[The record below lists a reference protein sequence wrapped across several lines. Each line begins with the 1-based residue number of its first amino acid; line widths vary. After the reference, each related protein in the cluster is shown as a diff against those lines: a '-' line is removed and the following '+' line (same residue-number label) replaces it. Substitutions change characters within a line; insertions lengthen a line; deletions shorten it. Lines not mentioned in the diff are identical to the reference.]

1 MSSDVSKKVSLGTC
15 FSIASVWFGSH
26 AGGGFAS
33 GNQATQYF
41 VQYGWYAPIM
51 AAASMIILGFVLREV
66 MIMANTTGYSNYKEI
81 FCHLYAPYTK
91 LEILFEIYFYV
102 IVISAVSACFAGA
115 GELFAQ
121 YGIPYM
127 VGIVIVT
134 ILTILLVMFGAN
146 LVAKASGVMS
156 IIILISIGIIYISGI
171 VGRPEG
177 IAQVYSEM
185 PASGSIFKIVERV
198 FNYAGF
204 QCVVVPAIIGTSLVL
219 RNKKA
224 CTRAATIGIIMNAV
238 ALALSCVM
246 LLAWYDTGADSYLA
260 TGNTAVPTLY
270 VAQQLGIPAL
280 PICYAIALCMCFI
293 STAVTSIYGLI
304 PRFQNGIKVFQKM
317 DSRKSS
323 FIIALLVSLIV
334 MAFSTIGLTNVIKY
348 GYNYCG
354 YLGIFIIVLPF
365 LTVGYKKNRK
375 FISEHPE
382 YKGE

>member
-51 AAASMIILGFVLREV
+51 AFLAMVVLGLVLREV
-66 MIMANTTGYSNYKEI
+66 MIMTNTTGYTTYKDV
-81 FCHLYAPYTK
+81 FCHLFAPYTK
-91 LEILFEIYFYV
+91 LEILFEIYFYI
-102 IVISAVSACFAGA
+102 IVICAVSACFAGA
-115 GELFAQ
+115 GELFAD

-127 VGIVIVT
+127 TGIIIVT
-134 ILTILLVMFGAN
+134 VLTIILVMFGAN

-156 IIILISIGIIYISGI
+156 IIIIVAICIIYISGI
-171 VGRPEG
+171 VGRPDG
-177 IAQVYSEM
+177 ISQVYSEM
-185 PASGSIFKIVERV
+185 KYNNVGGAIWKV
-198 FNYAGF
+198 FVYAGF
-204 QCVVVPAIIGTSLVL
+204 QCVVVPAIIGTSGVL
-219 RNKKA
+219 KNKKA
-224 CTRAATIGIIMNAV
+224 CSKAALIGTLMNGI
-238 ALALSCVM
+238 ALGLSCVM

-270 VAQQLGIPAL
+270 VAKQLGVSAL

-304 PRFQNGIKVFQKM
+304 PRFQKSIKVFQGM

-323 FIIALLVSLIV
+323 FIIALLVSVIV

-354 YLGIFIIVLPF
+354 IVGLFVIVIPF
-365 LTVGYKKNRK
+365 LTVGIKKNRK
-375 FISEHPE
+375 FLAEHPE

>member
-1 MSSDVSKKVSLGTC
+1 MSDVSKKVSLGTC

-51 AAASMIILGFVLREV
+51 AALAMILLGFVLREV
-66 MIMANTTGYSNYKEI
+66 MIMANTTGYSSYKEV
-81 FCHLYAPYTK
+81 FAHLFAPYTK

-102 IVISAVSACFAGA
+102 IVICAVSACFAGA
-115 GELFAQ
+115 GELFAD
-121 YGIPYM
+121 YGVPYM

-156 IIILISIGIIYISGI
+156 VIILVSIGIIYISGI
-171 VGRPEG
+171 IGRPEG
-177 IAQVYSEM
+177 IAQVFTEM
-185 PASGSIFKIVERV
+185 KSTNLPGAIIRV

-219 RNKKA
+219 KNKKA
-224 CTRAATIGIIMNAV
+224 CTKAAIIGILMNAI
-238 ALALSCVM
+238 ALAVSCVM
-246 LLAWYDTGADSYLA
+246 LLGWYDTGADSYLA

-270 VAQQLGIPAL
+270 IAQQLGHPAL

-293 STAVTSIYGLI
+293 STAVTSVYGLI
-304 PRFQNGIKVFQKM
+304 PRFQQSLKVFQKM
-317 DSRKSS
+317 DSRKSA
-323 FIIALLVSLIV
+323 FIIALLAIV
-334 MAFSTIGLTNVIKY
+334 ISMAFSMVGLTNVIKY

-354 YLGIFIIVLPF
+354 YLGIVVVIIPF
-365 LTVGYKKNRK
+365 LTVGYKRNRQFLK
-375 FISEHPE
+375 EHPE
-382 YKGE
+382 YIGD

>member
-1 MSSDVSKKVSLGTC
+1 MSDVSKKVSLGTC

-51 AAASMIILGFVLREV
+51 AASAMILLGFVLREV
-66 MIMANTTGYSNYKEI
+66 MIMANTTGYSSYKEV
-81 FCHLYAPYTK
+81 FAHLFAPYTK

-102 IVISAVSACFAGA
+102 IVICAVSACFAGA
-115 GELFAQ
+115 GELFAD
-121 YGIPYM
+121 YGVPYM

-156 IIILISIGIIYISGI
+156 VIILISIGIIYISGI
-171 VGRPEG
+171 VARPEG
-177 IAQVYSEM
+177 IAQVFTEM
-185 PASGSIFKIVERV
+185 KSTNLPGAIVRV

-219 RNKKA
+219 KNKKA
-224 CTRAATIGIIMNAV
+224 CTKAATIGILMNAI
-238 ALALSCVM
+238 ALALSTVM

-270 VAQQLGIPAL
+270 IAQQLGVAAL

-304 PRFQNGIKVFQKM
+304 PRFQQSIKVFREMDQK
-317 DSRKSS
+317 KSS
-323 FIIALLVSLIV
+323 FIIALVVSLVV
-334 MAFSTIGLTNVIKY
+334 MAFSTVGLTNVIKY

-354 YLGIFIIVLPF
+354 YLGIIVIVIPF
-365 LTVGYKKNRK
+365 LTVGFKKNRK
-375 FISEHPE
+375 FLKEHPE
-382 YKGE
+382 YIGD

>member
-1 MSSDVSKKVSLGTC
+1 MSDVSKKVSLGTC

-33 GNQATQYF
+33 GNQATQYY
-41 VQYGWYAPIM
+41 VAYGWYAPIM
-51 AAASMIILGFVLREV
+51 AALSMILLGFVLREV
-66 MIMANTTGYSNYKEI
+66 MIMANTTGYSTYKEI
-81 FCHLYAPYTK
+81 FAHLFAPYSK

-115 GELFAQ
+115 GELFAD
-121 YGIPYM
+121 YGVPYM
-127 VGIVIVT
+127 AGIVIVT

-156 IIILISIGIIYISGI
+156 VIILVSIGIIYISGI
-171 VGRPEG
+171 IGRPEG
-177 IAQVYSEM
+177 IAQVYAEM
-185 PASGSIFKIVERV
+185 PSMASPIRFIERI

-219 RNKKA
+219 KNKKA
-224 CTRAATIGIIMNAV
+224 CTKAATIGILMNAI

-270 VAQQLGIPAL
+270 IAQQLGHPAL
-280 PICYAIALCMCFI
+280 PICYAIALAMCFI

-304 PRFQNGIKVFQKM
+304 PRFQQSIKVFREMDQK
-317 DSRKSS
+317 KSS
-323 FIIALLVSLIV
+323 FIIALVVSLVV
-334 MAFSTIGLTNVIKY
+334 MAFSTVGLTNVIKY

-354 YLGIFIIVLPF
+354 YLGIIVIVIPF
-365 LTVGYKKNRK
+365 LTVGFKKNRK
-375 FISEHPE
+375 FLKEHPE
-382 YKGE
+382 YIGD

>member
-41 VQYGWYAPIM
+41 VQFGWYAPIM
-51 AAASMIILGFVLREV
+51 AAAAMIILGFVLREV
-66 MIMANTTGYSNYKEI
+66 MIMANTTGYSTYKEV
-81 FCHLYAPYTK
+81 FCHLFAPYTK

-121 YGIPYM
+121 YGVPYM

-156 IIILISIGIIYISGI
+156 IIILISIGVIYISGI
-171 VGRPEG
+171 IIRPEG
-177 IAQVYSEM
+177 IAQVYTEM
-185 PASGSIFKIVERV
+185 PASGSIFKIIERV

-224 CTRAATIGIIMNAV
+224 CTKAAVIGMIMNAV

-270 VAQQLGIPAL
+270 VAQQTGIAAL

-304 PRFQNGIKVFQKM
+304 PRFQKSIKVFQTM
-317 DSRKSS
+317 DSRKSA
-323 FIIALLVSLIV
+323 FIIALLVSIIV

-365 LTVGYKKNRK
+365 LTVGFKKNRK
-375 FISEHPE
+375 FLAEHPE

>member
-1 MSSDVSKKVSLGTC
+1 MSDVSKKVSLGTC

-51 AAASMIILGFVLREV
+51 AALAMILLGFVLREV
-66 MIMANTTGYSNYKEI
+66 MIMANTTGYSSYKEV
-81 FCHLYAPYTK
+81 FAHLFAPYTK

-102 IVISAVSACFAGA
+102 IVICAVSACFAGA
-115 GELFAQ
+115 GELFVD
-121 YGIPYM
+121 YGVPYM

-156 IIILISIGIIYISGI
+156 VIILISIGIIYISGI
-171 VGRPEG
+171 VARPEG
-177 IAQVYSEM
+177 IAQVYAEM
-185 PASGSIFKIVERV
+185 PSTASPIRFIERI

-219 RNKKA
+219 KNKKA
-224 CTRAATIGIIMNAV
+224 CTKAATIGILMNAI
-238 ALALSCVM
+238 ALALSTVM

-270 VAQQLGIPAL
+270 IAQQLGVAAL

-304 PRFQNGIKVFQKM
+304 PRFQQSIKVFREMDQK
-317 DSRKSS
+317 KSS
-323 FIIALLVSLIV
+323 FIIALVVSLVV
-334 MAFSTIGLTNVIKY
+334 MAFSTVGLTNVIKY

-354 YLGIFIIVLPF
+354 YLGIIVIVIPF
-365 LTVGYKKNRK
+365 LTVGFKKNRK
-375 FISEHPE
+375 FLKEHPE
-382 YKGE
+382 YIGD

>member
-1 MSSDVSKKVSLGTC
+1 MSDVSKKVSLGTC

-51 AAASMIILGFVLREV
+51 AALAMILLGFVLREV
-66 MIMANTTGYSNYKEI
+66 MIMANTTGYSSYKEV
-81 FCHLYAPYTK
+81 FAHLFAPYTK

-102 IVISAVSACFAGA
+102 IVICAVSACFAGA
-115 GELFAQ
+115 GELFAD
-121 YGIPYM
+121 YGVPYM

-156 IIILISIGIIYISGI
+156 VIILVSIGIIYISGI
-171 VGRPEG
+171 IGRPEG
-177 IAQVYSEM
+177 IAQVYAEM
-185 PASGSIFKIVERV
+185 PSTASPIRFIERI

-219 RNKKA
+219 KNKKA
-224 CTRAATIGIIMNAV
+224 CTKAAIIGILMNAI
-238 ALALSCVM
+238 ALAVSCVM
-246 LLAWYDTGADSYLA
+246 LLGWYDTGADSYLA

-270 VAQQLGIPAL
+270 IAQQLGHPAL

-293 STAVTSIYGLI
+293 STAVTSVYGLI
-304 PRFQNGIKVFQKM
+304 PRFQQSLKVFQKM
-317 DSRKSS
+317 DSRKSA
-323 FIIALLVSLIV
+323 FIIALLAIV
-334 MAFSTIGLTNVIKY
+334 ISMAFSMVGLTNVIKY

-354 YLGIFIIVLPF
+354 YLGIVVVIIPF
-365 LTVGYKKNRK
+365 LTVGYKRNRQFLK
-375 FISEHPE
+375 EHPE
-382 YKGE
+382 YIGD

>member
-33 GNQATQYF
+33 GNQATQYY

-51 AAASMIILGFVLREV
+51 AFISMIVLGLVLREV
-66 MIMANTTGYSNYKEI
+66 MIMTNALGNPTYKEV
-81 FCHLYAPYTK
+81 FAHLYAPYTK
-91 LEILFEIYFYV
+91 LEVLFEIYYYV
-102 IVISAVSACFAGA
+102 IVICAVSACFAGA
-115 GELFAQ
+115 GELFAD

-127 VGIVIVT
+127 AGIVVVT

-171 VGRPEG
+171 VGRPDG
-177 IAQVYSEM
+177 INQVYTEM
-185 PASGSIFKIVERV
+185 KSNNLGGAIWKV
-198 FNYAGF
+198 FVYAGF
-204 QCVVVPAIIGTSLVL
+204 QCVVVPAIIGTSTVL
-219 RNKKA
+219 KNKKA
-224 CTRAATIGIIMNAV
+224 CTKAATIGILMNGV
-238 ALALSCVM
+238 ALALSTVM
-246 LLAWYDTGADSYLA
+246 LLAWYDTGADGYLA

-270 VAQQLGIPAL
+270 VAKQLGVAAL
-280 PICYAIALCMCFI
+280 PIYYAIALAMCFI

-304 PRFQNGIKVFQKM
+304 PRFQKSIKFFQNM

-354 YLGIFIIVLPF
+354 AFGLFIIVIPF
-365 LTVGYKKNRK
+365 LTVGIKKNRA
-375 FISEHPE
+375 FLNEHPE